1 MGAYEAAIERYDG
14 LDEEAREGL
23 TPAAVDAVA
32 QAQFMLGEQVFQ
44 RFEGVTLE
52 GSEEE
57 VQEGIREKIELGSEA
72 TTLYEQVFVYQR
84 PSWAICA
91 FTRLGRLYHV
101 FYEQI
106 IDAPIPGGLTPLE
119 EEAYRTQLEEQAD
132 MQKLEAMDRYARAIT
147 IARRELVQQLLGRGR
162 GLYGLDPTFKAG
174 TEVGSP
180 PDTTTALLR
189 EPLRPRVG

>member
-1 MGAYEAAIERYDG
+1 MDVSHF
-14 LDEEAREGL
+14 
-23 TPAAVDAVA
+23 AAVDAVA

-147 IARRELVQQLLGRGR
+147 IARDANWFNNCSDEAAA
-162 GLYGLDPTFKAG
+162 LYTELDPTFKAG
-174 TEVGSP
+174 TEVRIAPGYDNVRYYESP
-180 PDTTTALLR
+180 FVLALDDAATAAA
-189 EPLRPRVG
+189 EEGE